1 VEDYFA
7 GGTAMHLS
15 HIAINLDEWYSMGPK
30 DRLHRMFHPRRT
42 EEPEVLSPDQ
52 SPVTSTFEEQRDRDA
67 EEHGILG
74 HNEQLQFLSR
84 VKEDTTTAYG
94 QVLPRG
100 TVFFLRQDFNTV
112 ENPFAFS
119 TADQISGLPR
129 AGVHFV
135 GFGPSAQYFERMR
148 LEMDGVEHQKRYDM
162 PDENLGFTKFLV
174 TTHRQNMLLPPRA
187 HRSFPLTELL

>member
-1 VEDYFA
+1 
-7 GGTAMHLS
+7 MQ
-15 HIAINLDEWYSMGPK
+15 
-30 DRLHRMFHPRRT
+30 FHPRRT

-52 SPVTSTFEEQRDRDA
+52 SPATSTFEEQRDKDA
-67 EEHGILG
+67 EEHHVLG
-74 HNEQLQFLSR
+74 HNEQMQFLSR

-112 ENPFAFS
+112 ENPFEFS
-119 TADQISGLPR
+119 TSDQISATPR

-135 GFGPSAQYFERMR
+135 GFGPSAQHYEKMR
-148 LEMDGVEHQKRYDM
+148 LEMDGVEHQKKFNLA
-162 PDENLGFTKFLV
+162 DEDLGFTKFLV

-187 HRSFPLTELL
+187 HRSLPLAELI